1 MIRVLDV
8 VAQQRWLDRIGDLL
22 QQGISAAFESL
33 GTDTRAVKN
42 LLHGTWVGHPLHP
55 ILTDVA
61 IGGWTTAVAPDL
73 LDQVADD
80 ELTASGADAA
90 LGLGLLGAVG
100 SAITGANDWQHTDGK
115 PRRLGVAH
123 AVLNATATALFTTS
137 LIARLAGS
145 RSSGR
150 WLAWLGLGVSTGAA
164 YIGGDLVFGEQ
175 IGVNHAAGQSIPD
188 DYTAALPHAEMH
200 EDEPHLAKVGGTRVV
215 LVRHGG
221 RIHALAETCSH
232 LGGPLAEGTLGNGG
246 IICPWHGSR
255 FNLEDGS
262 VLDGPATFPQPCFDV
277 RVQDGQIEVRQAPS

>member
-8 VAQQRWLDRIGDLL
+8 VAKQRWLDRIGDLL
-22 QQGISAAFESL
+22 QQGITAAFESL
-33 GTDTRAVKN
+33 GTDTRALKN

-61 IGGWTTAVAPDL
+61 IGGWTTAVALDL

-150 WLAWLGLGVSTGAA
+150 WLAWLGLGISTGAA

-188 DYTAALPHAEMH
+188 DYTAALPDAELH
-200 EDEPHLAKVGGTRVV
+200 EDEPHLAEVGGTRVV
-215 LVRHGG
+215 LV
-221 RIHALAETCSH
+221 
-232 LGGPLAEGTLGNGG
+232 
-246 IICPWHGSR
+246 
-255 FNLEDGS
+255 
-262 VLDGPATFPQPCFDV
+262 
-277 RVQDGQIEVRQAPS
+277 